1 LTGLKK
7 RSVEEVKAL
16 SREEAVEI
24 MRQAGILGAGGAGF
38 PTYLKYK
45 DPHPHLIVNATESEP
60 GYQADKAVHKEYL
73 TEFLLVYEALKTIF
87 DFELVSMC
95 VHEKDREWYA
105 DYQEHAD
112 GEADGGANGLYDVR
126 YVPDGYSLGQEK
138 ILIRHATDAEVPW
151 RVDMPDGSRR
161 PGMPPDAGIIVNNSE
176 TLLNV
181 YNALFLGKPTTTKFL
196 SVYGEDIDLKVYET
210 PIGASV
216 MEVLSIAGIDAGSS
230 GRLSCTDGG
239 PYLHRL
245 AIEELGAGH
254 DAYVRAT
261 SNALFLLKKGTRG
274 RDYAGVKTDAP
285 EEGIVSL
292 VGRVSGVQLPL
303 GGRFLAPA
311 GALVSKGDPVEY
323 GRKIGEPVDEG
334 LSVGVWSS
342 MDGTVSSIKDG
353 IVAINGGA
361 VPRGEAEAE
370 TEAEATRLVEPQEEA
385 EAEATR

>member
-1 LTGLKK
+1 MIGLKK

-16 SREEAVEI
+16 SRDEAVEI

-38 PTYLKYK
+38 PTYIKYK
-45 DPHPHLIVNATESEP
+45 DPQPHLIVNATESEP

-73 TEFLLVYEALKTIF
+73 NEFLLVYEALKTIF
-87 DFELVSMC
+87 GFERVSMC

-112 GEADGGANGLYDVR
+112 GGANGVYDVR

-138 ILIRHATDAEVPW
+138 ILIRHATDTEVPW

-176 TLLNV
+176 TLFNV

-216 MEVLSIAGIDAGSS
+216 TEILNIAGIDAEGS
-230 GRLSCTDGG
+230 GHLSCTDGG
-239 PYLHRL
+239 PYLHEM
-245 AIEELGAGH
+245 AIEELGAGD

-261 SNALFLLKKGTRG
+261 SNALLLLKKGTRG
-274 RDYAGVKTDAP
+274 RDYAGVKTDPP

-303 GGRFLAPA
+303 GGRFLEPA
-311 GALVSKGDPVEY
+311 EALVSEGDSVEY
-323 GRKIGEPVDEG
+323 GQKIGEPVDEG

-361 VPRGEAEAE
+361 VTREKAKAE
-370 TEAEATRLVEPQEEA
+370 TEAEAARPVEPQEEA

>member
-1 LTGLKK
+1 MIGLKT

-38 PTYLKYK
+38 PTYIKYK
-45 DPHPHLIVNATESEP
+45 DPQPHLIVNATESEP

-73 TEFLLVYEALKTIF
+73 NEFLLVYEALKTIF
-87 DFELVSMC
+87 GFEQVSMC

-112 GEADGGANGLYDVR
+112 SFYDVR

-138 ILIRHATDAEVPW
+138 ILIRHATEVEVPW

-210 PIGASV
+210 PIGAAV
-216 MEVLSIAGIDAGSS
+216 TEVLSIAGIDAEGS
-230 GRLSCTDGG
+230 GHLSCTDGG
-239 PYLHRL
+239 PYLHEM
-245 AIEELGAGH
+245 AIEELGAGE

-261 SNALFLLKKGTRG
+261 SNALLLLKKGTRG
-274 RDYAGVKTDAP
+274 REYAGVKTEP
-285 EEGIVSL
+285 PKEGIVSL
-292 VGRVSGVQLPL
+292 VGRVSGVHLPL
-303 GGRFLAPA
+303 GGRFLEPA
-311 GALVSKGDPVEY
+311 GALVSEGDSVEY
-323 GRKIGEPVDEG
+323 GQKIGEPLDEG

-342 MDGTVSSIKDG
+342 IDGTISSIEDG

-361 VPRGEAEAE
+361 VSREEAEA
-370 TEAEATRLVEPQEEA
+370 ARLVEPQEEA

>member
-1 LTGLKK
+1 MTGLKM

-24 MRQAGILGAGGAGF
+24 MRQAGILGAGCAGF

-45 DPHPHLIVNATESEP
+45 DPQPHLIVNATESEP

-73 TEFLLVYEALKTIF
+73 NEFLLVYEALKIIF
-87 DFELVSMC
+87 GFERVSMC

-112 GEADGGANGLYDVR
+112 DGANGVYDVR

-138 ILIRHATDAEVPW
+138 ILIRHATDTEVPW

-176 TLLNV
+176 TLFNV

-216 MEVLSIAGIDAGSS
+216 TEVLSMAGVDTGGS
-230 GRLSCTDGG
+230 GHLSCTDGG
-239 PYLHRL
+239 P
-245 AIEELGAGH
+245 
-254 DAYVRAT
+254 
-261 SNALFLLKKGTRG
+261 
-274 RDYAGVKTDAP
+274 
-285 EEGIVSL
+285 
-292 VGRVSGVQLPL
+292 
-303 GGRFLAPA
+303 
-311 GALVSKGDPVEY
+311 
-323 GRKIGEPVDEG
+323 
-334 LSVGVWSS
+334 
-342 MDGTVSSIKDG
+342 
-353 IVAINGGA
+353 
-361 VPRGEAEAE
+361 
-370 TEAEATRLVEPQEEA
+370 
-385 EAEATR
+385 